1 MAGQW
6 STTIKYWLAIAY
18 PLSVVTVANWRPK
31 RQALAGPSND
41 GRPENL
47 IARTFREIGA
57 LSERFMR
64 GTHAKGKMIFL
75 PLTTRINVG
84 SDRRQGGRFDAEE
97 RPVGQARPQ
106 RAQDWRQQT
115 LHPAGSDSASSFW
128 RRGNSLLENFPDA
141 REIFLGV
148 GESTEYMPRAGQI
161 LPDKCPLALPCPP
174 ANGWLRRYEVRQTS
188 GRNAALSLKSVRHT
202 AHEEDRTNATKLLPC
217 NGT

>member
-1 MAGQW
+1 M
-6 STTIKYWLAIAY
+6 
-18 PLSVVTVANWRPK
+18 VTDANWRPK

-41 GRPENL
+41 ERPENL

-115 LHPAGSDSASSFW
+115 LHPAGSNSASSSW

-141 REIFLGV
+141 REIFTGSRRV
-148 GESTEYMPRAGQI
+148 NRIHATGWPDPTGQVS
-161 LPDKCPLALPCPP
+161 AS
-174 ANGWLRRYEVRQTS
+174 V
-188 GRNAALSLKSVRHT
+188 ALSSCKRMIETVRG
-202 AHEEDRTNATKLLPC
+202 ATN
-217 NGT
+217 